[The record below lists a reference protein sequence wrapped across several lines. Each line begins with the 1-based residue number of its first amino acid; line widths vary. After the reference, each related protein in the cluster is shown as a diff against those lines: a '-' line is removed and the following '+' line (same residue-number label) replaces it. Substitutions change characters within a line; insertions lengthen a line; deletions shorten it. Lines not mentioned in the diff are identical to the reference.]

1 MSKSSYHIKQKKVN
15 SIMAQQNETK
25 QLGEMNNINVDE
37 DLNELWFINSRK

>member
-1 MSKSSYHIKQKKVN
+1 
-15 SIMAQQNETK
+15 MAQQNETK